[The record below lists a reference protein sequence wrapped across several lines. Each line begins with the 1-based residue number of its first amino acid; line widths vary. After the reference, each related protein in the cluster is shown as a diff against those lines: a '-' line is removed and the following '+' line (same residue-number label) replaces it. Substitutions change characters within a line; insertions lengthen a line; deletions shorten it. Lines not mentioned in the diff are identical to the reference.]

1 MNSLIRF
8 LFRYHIIFLFVLL
21 EGIALILISSDSL
34 YQRYRF
40 VSATRSVSGSLHSW
54 LGGISDYLE
63 LRDQNDILVREN
75 LNLRRTLA
83 NYGDMDTKFTPYV
96 PDSLTRDTAVKS
108 ITQYQYYSAKVVNNS
123 VNKQH
128 NFITLKKGTAD
139 GVRPQMG
146 VITSNGLVGVVKS
159 CSNHYS
165 TVISLLNTDLKV
177 SAKLRRTGYFGS
189 FSWDGLHSDIVIL
202 SEIPQNAD
210 VVVGDTVVTSGYS
223 SMFPEGVLLGYVK
236 DFDMSGG
243 SFYRIRVKLSI
254 EFKKLNYVYL
264 VDNIQSEEQTQLE
277 STDIKND

>member
-8 LFRYHIIFLFVLL
+8 LFRYHIIFLFVFL
-21 EGIALILISSDSL
+21 EVIALVLISSDSL
-34 YQRYRF
+34 YQRYRM
-40 VSATRSVSGSLHSW
+40 VSAARSVSGALHDW
-54 LGGISDYLE
+54 VGGISDYVD

-75 LNLRRTLA
+75 LNLRRKLA
-83 NYGDMDTKFTPYV
+83 DYGDMETNIAPYV
-96 PDSLTRDTAVKS
+96 PDTLLQDTAIKVVA
-108 ITQYQYYSAKVVNNS
+108 QYHYYSAKVVSNS

-128 NFITLKKGTAD
+128 NFITIKAGTSN

-159 CSNHYS
+159 CSKNYS

-189 FSWDGLHSDIVIL
+189 FAWDGISQDIVIL

-223 SMFPEGVLLGYVK
+223 SMFPEGIMLGFIK
-236 DFDMSGG
+236 DFDMTGG
-243 SFYRIRVKLSI
+243 SFYRIRVKLSS
-254 EFKKLNYVYL
+254 EFQKLNYVYL
-264 VDNIQSEEQTQLE
+264 VDNVQSEEQTQLE
-277 STDIKND
+277 SIDIKND